1 MKNNPD
7 YLEYFLPRREA
18 DGEYYDDATMKN
30 GRHLTIV
37 STKIGADNKYLAF
50 IQGDTP
56 LSKIVTDQ
64 KNGKKILVIKDSY
77 GNTFAQF
84 PAEDYVEVH
93 VIDLRFFLNDVTEY
107 AKANGITDALVLYGV
122 QNFVKDANTANAI
135 SLITAY

>member
-1 MKNNPD
+1 M
-7 YLEYFLPRREA
+7 
-18 DGEYYDDATMKN
+18 
-30 GRHLTIV
+30 
-37 STKIGADNKYLAF
+37 
-50 IQGDTP
+50 
-56 LSKIVTDQ
+56 
-64 KNGKKILVIKDSY
+64 IKDSY

-107 AKANGITDALVLYGV
+107 AKANSITDALVLYGV